1 MSGIVLS
8 SSVRQNLLSLQSTA
22 DLLATTQ
29 NRLATGKKVNT
40 ALDNPTNFFTAQS
53 LDSRAGDI
61 NNLLDGIG
69 NGVQVLQA
77 ANTGITSL
85 QKLVDTAK
93 SLANQALQ
101 SAVGYSTK
109 SNVSATITGATSADL
124 RGTTSYTSATA
135 SSNVL
140 FSGAAGGVTA
150 ATSTLTLGGIA
161 GTLTGVA
168 TNTNDTSSPPV
179 ITAATLLND
188 APTGT
193 SLGLTANTVADGDS
207 FTVNGHTITFKAG
220 AAPLAAAAPS
230 GYGIDAG
237 AASVA
242 TDGSGNSIIYIGASS
257 TTSTATVGD
266 VLRAIDLASGVRSAV
281 IANGAA
287 TVSTNAGQTAST
299 VNGTGQVLLQTST
312 GGDLEVS
319 GKADFLKA
327 FGLTAA
333 LGSGITTVGATRSTS
348 GATLG
353 NLIQDGS
360 TLNVNGK
367 TITFKNAPTPGA
379 ATVAA
384 GSGVSGNVVND
395 GSGNSTVFLQAAT
408 IADVLSAIDLAT
420 GVRTAT
426 NASGAATVATASGQ
440 TNSSINSSGSLQIST
455 GTVADLSIIGTGNTL
470 SALGLNGNT
479 GTATS
484 FTAGRTAAA
493 GSLSGKTLT
502 FTSFNG
508 GAAVNVTFGD
518 GSNGTVKTLDQL
530 NASLLANNLNATLNS
545 AGKLTI
551 STTNDYA
558 WWTGWEG
565 DGELTISTTNDYASS
580 TLGSAVAGGAIGGTL
595 TTSISFT
602 TASAPVVDASAQ
614 AVRSNLVSQ
623 FNGILSQIT
632 TTSQDASF
640 NGVNLLGGDQL
651 KLTFNETGKSTLNIT
666 GVTFNAAGLG
676 LANLVSGTDFIDN
689 SATNSVIA
697 NLSSA
702 STLLRTQASALG
714 SNLSI
719 VQIRQDFSKN
729 LINVLQTGSSNLTL
743 ADTNEEAAN
752 SQALSTRQSI
762 AVSALALAN
771 QSQQSVLQLLR

>member
-8 SSVRQNLLSLQSTA
+8 ASVRQNLLSLQSTA

-29 NRLATGKKVNT
+29 SRLSTGKKVNT
-40 ALDNPTNFFTAQS
+40 ALDNPTNYFTAQS
-53 LDSRAGDI
+53 LDARAGDI

-109 SNVSATITGATSADL
+109 SNVSATITGATSSDL
-124 RGTTSYTSATA
+124 RGTTTYTSATA

-140 FSGAAGGVTA
+140 FSGAAGGTTA
-150 ATSTLTLGGIA
+150 AASGLTLGGLV
-161 GTLTGVA
+161 GTLTGTAV
-168 TNTNDTSSPPV
+168 TGNE
-179 ITAATLLND
+179 TAAAAITGATKLNNVGGG
-188 APTGT
+188 AAGT
-193 SLGLTANTVADGDS
+193 SGVGTATVADGDS

-220 AAPLAAAAPS
+220 AAPAPAS
-230 GYGIDAG
+230 APAGYGIDSG
-237 AASVA
+237 GTSSVA
-242 TDGSGNSIIYIGASS
+242 TDGNGNSIIYIGASS
-257 TTSTATVGD
+257 TASTATVGD
-266 VLRAIDLASGVRSAV
+266 VLKAIDLASGV
-281 IANGAA
+281 
-287 TVSTNAGQTAST
+287 QTASISAGVAT
-299 VNGTGQVLLQTST
+299 LATDASQTASSVNGSGALLLKTST
-312 GGDLEVS
+312 GGDLSVS

-327 FGLTAA
+327 LGLTTA
-333 LGSGITTVGATRSTS
+333 LGSGTTTVTATRATS
-348 GATLG
+348 AATLG

-367 TITFKNAPTPGA
+367 TITFKNALAPTA
-379 ATVAA
+379 SATHT
-384 GSGVSGNVVND
+384 GVSGNIETD
-395 GSGNSTVFLQAAT
+395 GNGNSTVYLQKAT
-408 IADVLSAIDLAT
+408 VADVLKAVDLAT
-420 GVRTAT
+420 GVRTA
-426 NASGAATVATASGQ
+426 ALSSSGATVTTATGQ
-440 TNSSINSSGSLQIST
+440 TNSSINSSGALQIST
-455 GTVADLSIIGTGNTL
+455 GTTADLSIIGTGNAL
-470 SALGLNGNT
+470 SALGLTGNT
-479 GTATS
+479 GTATT
-484 FTAGRTAAA
+484 FTAGRAAAA

-518 GSNGTVKTLDQL
+518 GTNGTVKTLDQL
-530 NASLLANNLNATLNS
+530 NAALLANNLNATVDS

-551 STTNDYA
+551 SA
-558 WWTGWEG
+558 
-565 DGELTISTTNDYASS
+565 TNDYASS
-580 TLGSAVAGGAIGGTL
+580 TLGSTTAGGTIGGTL
-595 TTSISFT
+595 TSAITFT
-602 TASAPVVDASAQ
+602 TATAPVVDASAQ
-614 AVRSNLVSQ
+614 AVRSNLVNQ

-676 LANLVSGTDFIDN
+676 LANLTSGVDFIDN
-689 SATNSVIA
+689 SATAKVVS

-771 QSQQSVLQLLR
+771 QSQQSVLKLLQ

>member
-109 SNVSATITGATSADL
+109 SNVSATITGATANDL

-150 ATSTLTLGGIA
+150 ATSSTTLGGTSATLVGVAAADGA
-161 GTLTGVA
+161 GTAASLAMGLTLAGAASA
-168 TNTNDTSSPPV
+168 TT
-179 ITAATLLND
+179 IAANG
-188 APTGT
+188 APT
-193 SLGLTANTVADGDS
+193 DGETL
-207 FTVNGHTITFKAG
+207 TVNGKTITFKSGSVPTAANVPAG
-220 AAPLAAAAPS
+220 S
-230 GYGIDAG
+230 GVSGNI
-237 AASVA
+237 V
-242 TDGSGNSIIYIGASS
+242 TDGNGNSTIYIG
-257 TTSTATVGD
+257 TTGTPTATVAD
-266 VLRAIDLASGVRSAV
+266 LTKAIDLASGVQKAV
-281 IANGAA
+281 IAAGVA
-287 TVSTNAGQTAST
+287 TVSNSSGTNAAIAAGVLTLHT
-299 VNGTGQVLLQTST
+299 GTGADLSIT
-312 GGDLEVS
+312 GRADL
-319 GKADFLKA
+319 LKA
-327 FGLTAA
+327 LGLTASV
-333 LGSGITTVGATRSTS
+333 GSGDVTVTRQRQITSAST
-348 GATLG
+348 GT
-353 NLIQDGS
+353 LIQDGS

-367 TITFKNAPTPGA
+367 TITFKNAAAPAAANVPT
-379 ATVAA
+379 
-384 GSGVSGNVVND
+384 GSGVSGNVVTD
-395 GSGNSTVFLQAAT
+395 GSGNSTVYLQGGT
-408 IADVLSAIDLAT
+408 IADTLTAIDLAT
-420 GVRTAT
+420 GVQTAT
-426 NASGAATVATASGQ
+426 NASGTATLAVASGQ
-440 TNSSINSSGSLQIST
+440 VASSIVAGSLQLST
-455 GTVADLSIIGTGNTL
+455 GVAADLSISGTGNAL
-470 SALGLNGNT
+470 SALGLTGNT
-479 GTATS
+479 GTGTS
-484 FTAGRTAAA
+484 FTAGRSAAA

-508 GAAVNVTFGD
+508 GTAVNVTFGD

-530 NASLLANNLNATLNS
+530 NAALLANNLTS
-545 AGKLTI
+545 TVDSTGKLTI
-551 STTNDYA
+551 SA
-558 WWTGWEG
+558 
-565 DGELTISTTNDYASS
+565 TNDYASS
-580 TLGSAVAGGAIGGTL
+580 TLGSAAAGGAIGGTL
-595 TTSISFT
+595 TTSVSFT
-602 TASAPVVDASAQ
+602 IASAPIADASAQ
-614 AVRSNLVSQ
+614 AVRSNLVNQ
-623 FNGILSQIT
+623 FNGILTQIT

-676 LANLVSGTDFIDN
+676 LANLVQGTDFIDN
-689 SATNSVIA
+689 SATNRVIGS
-697 NLSSA
+697 LSQA

>member
-53 LDSRAGDI
+53 LNSRAGDI

-93 SLANQALQ
+93 SIANQALQ
-101 SAVGYSTK
+101 TSVGYSTK
-109 SNVSATITGATSADL
+109 SNVSATIAGATATDL

-135 SSNVL
+135 TSNVL
-140 FSGAAGGVTA
+140 YNGTAGGTTAAASGTTLGGVSASLVGTA
-150 ATSTLTLGGIA
+150 ATAGDGAAALTTAITLIA
-161 GTLTGVA
+161 A
-168 TNTNDTSSPPV
+168 
-179 ITAATLLND
+179 
-188 APTGT
+188 TGT
-193 SLGLTANTVADGDS
+193 SATGLLGNAQPTDGQTL
-207 FTVNGHTITFKAG
+207 TVNGHTITFKSGSAPAG
-220 AAPLAAAAPS
+220 TALPA
-230 GYGIDAG
+230 
-237 AASVA
+237 
-242 TDGSGNSIIYIGASS
+242 GSGVLGNIVSDGNGNSSVYLG
-257 TTSTATVGD
+257 TTGTPAGTVGD
-266 VLRAIDLASGVRSAV
+266 LLTAIDLASGVQKAV
-281 IANGAA
+281 INTTTGVAAFSNASGTNAAIAAGVITLTTGTGADLSITGEADLLNALKLTTSVGGGNA
-287 TVSTNAGQTAST
+287 TVT
-299 VNGTGQVLLQTST
+299 
-312 GGDLEVS
+312 
-319 GKADFLKA
+319 KART
-327 FGLTAA
+327 TAA
-333 LGSGITTVGATRSTS
+333 G
-348 GATLG
+348 TLG
-353 NLIQDGS
+353 TLIQDGS
-360 TLNVNGK
+360 TLNINGK
-367 TITFKNAPTPGA
+367 TVTFKNAEVPA
-379 ATVAA
+379 AANVPA
-384 GSGVSGNVVND
+384 GSGFNGNVVTD
-395 GSGNSTVFLQAAT
+395 GSGNSIVYLQDAT
-408 IADVLSAIDLAT
+408 LADTLTAIDLAT
-420 GVRTAT
+420 GVKTAANSGGTAT
-426 NASGAATVATASGQ
+426 LTTVGTASSISASGV
-440 TNSSINSSGSLQIST
+440 LQIST
-455 GTVADLSIIGTGNTL
+455 GTTADLSIVGTGNAL
-470 SALGLNGNT
+470 SALGLTGNT
-479 GTATS
+479 GTSTN
-484 FTAGRTAAA
+484 FTAGRSAAA

-508 GAAVNVTFGD
+508 GSAVNVTFGD
-518 GSNGTVKTLDQL
+518 GTNGTVKTLDQL
-530 NASLLANNLNATLNS
+530 NASLLANNLAATVNS
-545 AGKLTI
+545 TGKLTI
-551 STTNDYA
+551 SA
-558 WWTGWEG
+558 
-565 DGELTISTTNDYASS
+565 TNDYASS
-580 TLGSAVAGGAIGGTL
+580 TLGSAAAGGAIGGTL
-595 TTSISFT
+595 TSAITFT
-602 TASAPVVDASAQ
+602 TPTAPVVDASAQ
-614 AVRSNLVSQ
+614 TIRSNLVSQ

-676 LANLVSGTDFIDN
+676 LANLASGTDFIDN
-689 SATNSVIA
+689 SATNKVIA
-697 NLSSA
+697 NLGSA